1 MTSQSC
7 DVTGLLF
14 EFIQES
20 KDGYAI
26 FCADDQ
32 LVYANYVY
40 RDIFCIPQENNDIA
54 TFEDMVRT
62 AYAKKR
68 GINIETT
75 DIEDWLG
82 YVRSVRR
89 KRVFRIFEV
98 DLVDGR
104 WFLFSEQILPS
115 GEMLVQTKDIT
126 RQKILETQLK
136 LSVDN
141 LNKLALTDELTQLAN
156 RRSFVQSVEQ
166 DLKRCVD
173 CSSFVTLLAI
183 DLDHFKVINDSYGH
197 AAGDEVLRKTA
208 WILRSTIRQYDIAG
222 RLGGEEFAVYLG
234 TTDVETAMTIAER
247 IRATLESHYVYYDGH
262 KINVTASIGLTSR
275 DCMLSFEQL
284 YTEADEAL
292 YQAKSKGRNRV
303 ELYQRDS

>member
-7 DVTGLLF
+7 DVTALLF
-14 EFIQES
+14 EFIKES

-40 RDIFCIPQENNDIA
+40 RDIFCFSQENSNVK

-75 DIEDWLG
+75 NIDDWLE
-82 YVRSVRR
+82 YVRGVRR
-89 KRVFRIFEV
+89 KRDFRIFEV

-104 WFLFSEQILPS
+104 WFLFSEQILTS

-136 LSVDN
+136 LSVEN

-166 DLKRCVD
+166 DLNRCVD
-173 CSSFVTLLAI
+173 CSSYVTLLAI
-183 DLDHFKVINDSYGH
+183 DLDHFKIVNDSYGH

-208 WILRSTIRQYDIAG
+208 WILRSSIRQYDIAG

-234 TTDVETAMTIAER
+234 TTDVKTALIIAER
-247 IRATLESHYVYYDGH
+247 IRTTLESFTFDYEGQP
-262 KINVTASIGLTSR
+262 INVTASIGLTSR

-292 YQAKSKGRNRV
+292 YLAKTNGRNRV
-303 ELYQRDS
+303 ELYKPDV